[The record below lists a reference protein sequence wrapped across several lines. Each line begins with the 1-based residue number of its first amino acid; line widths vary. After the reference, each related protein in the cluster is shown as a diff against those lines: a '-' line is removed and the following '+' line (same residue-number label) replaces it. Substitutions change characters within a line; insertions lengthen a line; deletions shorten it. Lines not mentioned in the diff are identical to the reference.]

1 MMLIF
6 FFLDITSII
15 KLSYGYLAILD
26 SVSNK
31 LATCSLVKA

>member
-6 FFLDITSII
+6 SFEYITNII
-15 KLSYGYLAILD
+15 KLSYDYLAILD